1 MALPELRPYQKTTV
15 TDCRNSLKTHKS
27 VVLSTCPSGGKTI
40 MALSIAQDYL
50 DRGEIVMVLT
60 HGTTVLLDQWNEEIR
75 EKGIEH
81 ENLIT
86 TLPQSI
92 RKIKEMM
99 HGKELGLLIVDEAH
113 EFYFAEKLVQTI
125 LKTLKP
131 KHELLLTGTPS
142 KFILDNIKGADR
154 PIHITSGVEVYGEGF
169 LQDTY
174 FGMVKSSYDLR
185 GQGEE
190 EIDEADMN
198 GEDEEGEDDISGDYN
213 LHGDLKRKVKL
224 STEDTTTSLD
234 DLIDAMIDRLKGV
247 LGSTSINAV
256 NFTSKVKLNKVNALF
271 GELKKTMIAA
281 HSIKQGRDIR
291 DILTAKG
298 VCCILSESEGDVEN
312 ENIGKFIKDESI
324 KVLIVVRRGI
334 LGFNM
339 PSLCNVVDFTCS
351 RNINRIYQ
359 LYARVLRKH
368 PDGHNKFFFRLTSK
382 ANPAVDSFYL
392 QAALSLNNKDF
403 ISKFNGKNLS
413 HMEILVPKRYR
424 MRDRSDEGKRKGK
437 KPFKQTPDVTVDVL
451 MYEEIMSLKLMQEM
465 TLNSGSEKWNEFE
478 YAKMGEV
485 IRKLTG
491 KVFSDPEANKK
502 AIIEWILAHGVE
514 VPDEEVTV

>member
-1 MALPELRPYQKTTV
+1 MALPELRPYQKTAV
-15 TDCRNSLKTHKS
+15 AACKDSLKDHKS

-60 HGTTVLLDQWNEEIR
+60 HGTKVLLDQWNDEIA
-75 EKGIEH
+75 EKH
-81 ENLIT
+81 LWNTNLIT

-92 RKIKEMM
+92 RKIKTMLHE
-99 HGKELGLLIVDEAH
+99 KELGLLIVDEAH
-113 EFYFAEKLVQTI
+113 EFYFAEKLVQSI
-125 LKTLKP
+125 IKTCKP

-142 KFILDNIKGADR
+142 KFVYDNLQGKTYR

-169 LQDTY
+169 VQDTY

-185 GQGEE
+185 SQGEE
-190 EIDEADMN
+190 EI
-198 GEDEEGEDDISGDYN
+198 EDFDSDAPEEGEDDISGDYN
-213 LHGDLKRKVKL
+213 IHGDLKRKVDL
-224 STEDTTTSLD
+224 RTEDTATSLD
-234 DLIDAMIDRLKGV
+234 DLIEEMVTRLKSVIGA
-247 LGSTSINAV
+247 TSINAM
-256 NFTSKVKLNKVNALF
+256 NFASKVKLNKVNAVF
-271 GELKKTMIAA
+271 GELNKTMIAA

-291 DILTAKG
+291 SILDEKG
-298 VCCILSESEGDVEN
+298 VSCILSESEGDVEN
-312 ENIGKFIKDESI
+312 ENIGKFIEDESI
-324 KVLIVVRRGI
+324 KVLIVVRRGV

-339 PSLCNVVDFTCS
+339 PTLCNVVDFTCS

-359 LYARVLRKH
+359 LYARVLRQH
-368 PDGHNKFFFRLTSK
+368 PDSKDKFFFRLTSK
-382 ANPAVDSFYL
+382 MNPAVDSFYL

-413 HMEILVPKRYR
+413 HMEILVPKRHR
-424 MRDRSDEGKRKGK
+424 VRDRSGEGKKPKGK
-437 KPFKQTPDVTVDVL
+437 KRTHDVIVDTL

-465 TLNSGSEKWNEFE
+465 TLNSGSDKWNEFE

-491 KVFSDPEANKK
+491 KVFADVDGNIERIEAWM
-502 AIIEWILAHGVE
+502 AAH
-514 VPDEEVTV
+514 